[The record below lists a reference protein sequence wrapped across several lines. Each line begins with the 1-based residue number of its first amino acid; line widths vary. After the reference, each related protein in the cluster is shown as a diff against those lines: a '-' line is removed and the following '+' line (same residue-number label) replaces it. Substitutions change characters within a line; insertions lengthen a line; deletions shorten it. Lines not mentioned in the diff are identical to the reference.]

1 MRCKHGEFSVEEG
14 AKERSDIRHYTDVS
28 VLSRGFVSLSVGRG
42 NHFDANLSHSA
53 ARAKSLWEIPL
64 ASCVVMLRVTRL

>member
-14 AKERSDIRHYTDVS
+14 AKEGRDIRHYTEGSAVS
-28 VLSRGFVSLSVGRG
+28 STFVCVSADTDH
-42 NHFDANLSHSA
+42 HFDANLSHSA